1 MGFFINNH
9 LFIFSSFDCLK
20 FNRRFVLMK
29 WLNIVAKHHK
39 EYVGIV
45 QSFGEYFYAEDIVQE
60 AYLRM
65 LKYCKP
71 EAIITNGSVNKSYV
85 YFVLRNMYLDFEK
98 HKAKHPKISIEEV
111 GQLTNEDSQLQKH
124 EAYEQILKKINN
136 EIESWHWYD
145 QMLFDLYKKTG
156 KSIREISADTKISVK
171 SIWETLRHCKNRL
184 KENVGEDY
192 EDYKNTDYEL
202 ILKEWQEERKKLKDL
217 GILLN
222 KY

>member
-1 MGFFINNH
+1 
-9 LFIFSSFDCLK
+9 
-20 FNRRFVLMK
+20 MK
-29 WLNIVAKHHK
+29 WLNIVARHHK

-202 ILKEWQEERKKLKDL
+202 ILKEWQEERKKQKDL
-217 GILLN
+217 EILLS

>member
-1 MGFFINNH
+1 
-9 LFIFSSFDCLK
+9 
-20 FNRRFVLMK
+20 MK

-202 ILKEWQEERKKLKDL
+202 ILKEWQEERKKQKDL
-217 GILLN
+217 ETLLN